1 MALFGGDN
9 GFTERISESFGKF
22 GIKMERWEK
31 GGVKNALRL
40 DMFDTIHDSKY
51 IAVAVKSSH
60 GKNAPALWNDII
72 EKDLIPAAAASG
84 EEPAAALIIPSKDA
98 DTVIEMCRKRYLTP
112 TVYQLFPGYVVA
124 GFQKR
129 DMAKLLSEHEK
140 SADNSGQEKPADK
153 AEKDADSP
161 EKGGAEEVL
170 GGQAGKKPGKTAGSS
185 GQKQSETQ
193 AAPKTTSP
201 LGKKLAAAALLGV
214 TLGLMPLGA
223 KTVMDKLSSNK
234 EQEEEAAAD
243 RAAVEKYFNGIK
255 NGTPENMELLKYI
268 ASNPQLA
275 REELERLADTP
286 VGTEAAKNPAAP
298 ENIIEKAALSANEDK
313 RAAAAENPAAPE
325 ALLRRLSADP
335 SPKVR
340 SAAARN
346 PAIPRDVMQKLAKDE
361 PEVRES
367 LLENNMLPPDIL
379 DTITSGASA
388 SCDFNRKLMANPCI
402 DPAALA
408 YNADNPDS
416 CIREGVAANPN
427 TPPEVLAGLT
437 DDPLPKVR
445 EAAWKNAK
453 IPRDKIS
460 SIFMPRW
467 TPDEKNIKLE
477 EARKAALENPAADK
491 GAMRKAVFID
501 PEKYAGHV
509 AKNPSAPASL
519 INRLKS
525 LSDGS
530 GGLRKF
536 ISDAMDMKNDPE
548 TIEKIKNLAAGY
560 GGDPSVPL
568 RKTLNA
574 GFAKNVYDPYRLI
587 QDMRRF
593 PNPDGMKDGPVK
605 FTPENASGKYTGIPQ
620 AEGLA
625 VRKYSMDD
633 FGNIPERFSD
643 LPMPER
649 RPDDQ
654 FQPEAEKAAF
664 EAADAIVDGIME
676 NVLPAFMPG
685 KDGTAAKNSKK
696 SSGSP
701 SGAQAETAG
710 GIGASSGGGSY
721 GGNPAHIPEG
731 SPEWLFQNACERIDV
746 LQSMF

>member
-31 GGVKNALRL
+31 GGVKNTLRL
-40 DMFDTIHDSKY
+40 DMFDTIHDSRY

-60 GKNAPALWNDII
+60 GKNAPALWKDII

-84 EEPAAALIIPSKDA
+84 EEQAAALIIPSRDA
-98 DTVIEMCRKRYLTP
+98 DTVIEMCRKKYLTP

-129 DMAKLLSEHEK
+129 DMSRLLSEHEK
-140 SADNSGQEKPADK
+140 RADNSGPEKPADK
-153 AEKDADSP
+153 AEK
-161 EKGGAEEVL
+161 GGAEEA
-170 GGQAGKKPGKTAGSS
+170 GAGQTDKKPGKTAESS
-185 GQKQSETQ
+185 GQKQTGTQ
-193 AAPKTTSP
+193 AAPKAASP

-223 KTVMDKLSSNK
+223 KTVMDKISSSR
-234 EQEEEAAAD
+234 EQKEEAAAE
-243 RAAVEKYFNGIK
+243 RAAVERYFNGIK
-255 NGTPENMELLKYI
+255 NGTPANTELLKYI

-298 ENIIEKAALSANEDK
+298 EKMIEKAAVSANEDK

-388 SCDFNRKLMANPCI
+388 SCDFNRRLMANPCI
-402 DPAALA
+402 DPASLA

-491 GAMRKAVFID
+491 GVMRKAVFID

-519 INRLKS
+519 INRLKT

-530 GGLRKF
+530 GGLRIF
-536 ISDAMDMKNDPE
+536 ISDATDMKNDPE
-548 TIEKIKNLAAGY
+548 AIEKIKSLAAGY

-568 RKTLNA
+568 RKALNA

-593 PNPDGMKDGPVK
+593 SNPDGMKDEPVK
-605 FTPENASGKYTGIPQ
+605 FAPENASGKYAGIPQ
-620 AEGLA
+620 TEGPA
-625 VRKYSMDD
+625 VRKYSMDNFKD
-633 FGNIPERFSD
+633 IPERFSD
-643 LPMPER
+643 LPVPER
-649 RPDDQ
+649 SSDDQ
-654 FQPEAEKAAF
+654 FPPEAEKAAL

-676 NVLPAFMPG
+676 NVLPAFTLG
-685 KDGTAAKNSKK
+685 KEETAAKNSKK
-696 SSGSP
+696 ASGSP
-701 SGAQAETAG
+701 AGAAAQTAG
-710 GIGASSGGGSY
+710 GSGASSGGGSY
-721 GGNPAHIPEG
+721 GGGNPEHIPEG